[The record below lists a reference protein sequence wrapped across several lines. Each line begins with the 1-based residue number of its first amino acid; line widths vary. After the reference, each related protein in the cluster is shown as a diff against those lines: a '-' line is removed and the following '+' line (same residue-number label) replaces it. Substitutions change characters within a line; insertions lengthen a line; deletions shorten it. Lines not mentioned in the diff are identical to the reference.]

1 MEHLGHGGGS
11 ACSAALSDSSPCCW
25 CSTGAFLGGASAHGP
40 RDAGAACAQV
50 QGLQEN
56 CKDLRQHTAA
66 SEAQRAGLEAEA
78 GEMDA
83 RWHAAMAETA
93 RLRTELQRLRSMF
106 QARPRRAA
114 PGGPRSARERRQQAR
129 ARALRR
135 ACRCLTNHVRSVYAV
150 CRCG

>member
-1 MEHLGHGGGS
+1 MRSVGARARPTL
-11 ACSAALSDSSPCCW
+11 ASP
-25 CSTGAFLGGASAHGP
+25 P
-40 RDAGAACAQV
+40 AQV

-106 QARPRRAA
+106 QACPRRAA
-114 PGGPRSARERRQQAR
+114 PGVPLAA
-129 ARALRR
+129 AW
-135 ACRCLTNHVRSVYAV
+135 
-150 CRCG
+150 